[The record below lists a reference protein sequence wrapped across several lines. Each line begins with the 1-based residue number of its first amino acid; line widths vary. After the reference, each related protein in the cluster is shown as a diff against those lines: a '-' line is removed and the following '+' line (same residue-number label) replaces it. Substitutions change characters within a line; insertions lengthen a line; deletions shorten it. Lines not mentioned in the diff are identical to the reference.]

1 MVNMGMTADYIE
13 LLRRHQAD
21 EGWSDRRMA
30 AEIGVSSTYWHYL
43 SEGRREPGVGF
54 LRKAMQRFP
63 EYNLAAMS
71 YLLEPGAP
79 LAASR

>member
-1 MVNMGMTADYIE
+1 
-13 LLRRHQAD
+13 
-21 EGWSDRRMA
+21 MA